1 MSSKKI
7 KCLVVDDEK
16 LARSLLTGYIEQMP
30 QLELVA
36 SCKDALEALAI
47 LKQTPADLLFLDI
60 QMPALTGIEFL
71 NALPQKP
78 LVIFTTAYEKYAL
91 EGYLL
96 DVVDYLLKPFRFE
109 RFAQAVAKSERRLAQ
124 ELPPTT
130 EKPFLS
136 IKSSHTVHKV
146 PLEDIMFIKGM
157 KEYVSYHLADRRVIS
172 LQAMKQLEKLLP
184 SDQFIRIHKS
194 YIVSIKKITAMDGGH
209 VYIGQTKLPVGGS
222 YKEAVIKSIPLDR

>member
-1 MSSKKI
+1 MNDANI

-16 LARSLLTGYIEQMP
+16 LARTLLEGYIERSP
-30 QLELVA
+30 QLKLVA
-36 SCKDALEALAI
+36 SCKNATEALAWFRHASI
-47 LKQTPADLLFLDI
+47 DLIFLDV
-60 QMPALTGIEFL
+60 QMPGLTGIEFL
-71 NALPQKP
+71 NALQQKP
-78 LVIFTTAYEKYAL
+78 LVVFTTAYEKYAM
-91 EGYLL
+91 EGYQL

-124 ELPPTT
+124 ELVPTA

-146 PLEDIMFIKGM
+146 TFDEIMFIKGM
-157 KEYVSYHLADRRVIS
+157 KEYVSYQLADRRIIS
-172 LQAMKQLEKLLP
+172 LQAMKLLEKMLP
-184 SDQFIRIHKS
+184 SDQFIRVHKS

-222 YKEAVIKSIPLDR
+222 YKEVVMKSIPINR